1 MQRDWISGP
10 PDRDRMTV
18 STDSERLKRAAAE
31 AALTLVRSDMV
42 LGLGTG
48 STIRHLL
55 ELLGEAIR
63 SGRLARIV
71 GVPTSEQTRSRARD
85 AGIELVEFGAGVAP
99 DLTIDGADE
108 VSPSLDLIKGMGG
121 ALLREKM
128 VAQASD
134 RLVIIVDERKIVE
147 RLGTISP
154 LPVEVAAWGMH
165 AHVGFLE
172 TLGALVSI
180 REDATGRVVLSDN
193 GNAFFDCRF
202 PEGIDDPAALEGR
215 LARRSGIVDTGLFL
229 GMADEVL
236 IASDAG
242 VRTMTRGG

>member
-1 MQRDWISGP
+1 
-10 PDRDRMTV
+10 MTV
-18 STDSERLKRAAAE
+18 SADPERLKRAAAE
-31 AALTLVRSDMV
+31 SALTLVRSDMV

-63 SGRLARIV
+63 SGRLARVV

-147 RLGTISP
+147 RLGTVSP
-154 LPVEVAAWGMH
+154 LPVEVVGWGMH
-165 AHVGFLE
+165 AHIGFLE

-180 REDATGRVVLSDN
+180 REDATGGVVLSDN

-202 PEGIDDPAALEGR
+202 PEGIDDPAELDRR
-215 LARRSGIVDTGLFL
+215 LARRAGIVDTGLFL

>member
-1 MQRDWISGP
+1 
-10 PDRDRMTV
+10 
-18 STDSERLKRAAAE
+18 
-31 AALTLVRSDMV
+31 MV

-128 VAQASD
+128 VAQASH

-154 LPVEVAAWGMH
+154 LPVEVVAWGMH
-165 AHVGFLE
+165 AHIGFLE

-180 REDATGRVVLSDN
+180 REDATGQVVLSDN

-202 PEGIDDPAALEGR
+202 PEGIDDPAALEVR
-215 LARRSGIVDTGLFL
+215 LARRAGIVDTGLFL

>member
-1 MQRDWISGP
+1 
-10 PDRDRMTV
+10 MTV
-18 STDSERLKRAAAE
+18 STDPERLKRAAAE

-63 SGRLARIV
+63 SGTLTRIV

-128 VAQASD
+128 VAQASH

-154 LPVEVAAWGMH
+154 LPVEVVAWGMH
-165 AHVGFLE
+165 AHIGFLE

-180 REDATGRVVLSDN
+180 REDATGQVVLSDN

-202 PEGIDDPAALEGR
+202 PEGIDDPAALEVR
-215 LARRSGIVDTGLFL
+215 LARRAGIVDTGLFL